1 MSVLNF
7 ELYNTIN
14 SGFGTQYAYKAVC
27 WKRTAGFLILAPQEV
42 QNERYVVNVL
52 QAINSGFG
60 TQYAYKAVCWKHTA
74 GFLIW
79 HRKRCKMSG
88 T

>member
-7 ELYNTIN
+7 EFYN
-14 SGFGTQYAYKAVC
+14 
-27 WKRTAGFLILAPQEV
+27 
-42 QNERYVVNVL
+42 
-52 QAINSGFG
+52 AINSGFG
-60 TQYAYKAVCWKHTA
+60 TQYAYEAVCWKRTA